1 MSDTPSPSHQKS
13 RSAVA
18 LTSLLVVFAIAVL
31 INILIGAFGWR
42 FDLTEYKTYTSL
54 REPRTSSRN
63 WKRRSRF
70 ATT

>member
-31 INILIGAFGWR
+31 INILIGAFVFC
-42 FDLTEYKTYTSL
+42 FDMS
-54 REPRTSSRN
+54 
-63 WKRRSRF
+63 
-70 ATT
+70 